1 MLALKVVMIVIG
13 LFFFAALLPLI
24 GGIRDPA
31 NSDTGDTMMMSLYA
45 TLGVFLLI
53 GARNPSNHRSLIQFT
68 AWSCFAHAVAMSTL
82 GFEIP
87 VQRDGFVGASVILV
101 VVGIVLLALQPA
113 KPD

>member
-13 LFFFAALLPLI
+13 LFFFADLLPLI

-53 GARNPSNHRSLIQFT
+53 GARNPAPIRRSL
-68 AWSCFAHAVAMSTL
+68 
-82 GFEIP
+82 
-87 VQRDGFVGASVILV
+87 
-101 VVGIVLLALQPA
+101 
-113 KPD
+113 